1 MFEQN
6 IFQGPGTG
14 TFTTHTFEIIFMLLV
29 TFLLGVWLG
38 WVLWSKFRQEAERL
52 RVENVSLG
60 STATTLRQENE
71 ELKNKVS
78 TLESEQTTLQGQ
90 LQNHTWD
97 LEKLRNQLTIQESD
111 LEKLQERNRLLESE
125 LGLSIDTEGSTSG
138 NTSVSTEPLP
148 SEPIEEALPDLESVA
163 GNDESVAA
171 ATTESEGTLGIII
184 DPEPGLRPLDE
195 LEPSPA
201 ITTPATPESIVP
213 VPEEPPVEKPAS
225 TSGGRKPEES
235 VIAAVST
242 GPRDDLKIVEG
253 IGPKIEELLFKA
265 DITTYGQLAAT
276 SVQQLQHILDAAGS
290 RFAMHDPGTWSAQA
304 LLAANGEWDN
314 LKAYQDF
321 LNAGKRPDK

>member
-38 WVLWSKFRQEAERL
+38 WVLWSKYRQEAERL
-52 RVENVSLG
+52 RIENVSLD

-71 ELKNKVS
+71 DLKKKVAS
-78 TLESEQTTLQGQ
+78 LESEQTSLEGQ
-90 LQNHTWD
+90 VQNQNWD
-97 LEKLRNQLTIQESD
+97 LEKLRNQLTVQESD
-111 LEKLQERNRLLESE
+111 LEKLQERNRQLESE
-125 LGLSIDTEGSTSG
+125 LGLSMGAEGTTTDD
-138 NTSVSTEPLP
+138 NTAVSTEPLP
-148 SEPIEEALPDLESVA
+148 SAPLEEDLPDLETVA
-163 GNDESVAA
+163 DDAGESKANAEV
-171 ATTESEGTLGIII
+171 I

-195 LEPSPA
+195 LESNPA
-201 ITTPATPESIVP
+201 IPPPTPESIVP
-213 VPEEPPVEKPAS
+213 MPETPAEKPAPKS
-225 TSGGRKPEES
+225 TSSGKSTES
-235 VIAAVST
+235 VIAAVTT

-253 IGPKIEELLFKA
+253 IGPKIEELLFNA

-276 SVQQLQHILDAAGS
+276 SVQQLQDILDAAGS

>member
-14 TFTTHTFEIIFMLLV
+14 TFTTHTFEILFMLLV

-38 WVLWSKFRQEAERL
+38 WVLWSKYRQEAERL
-52 RVENVSLG
+52 RIENVSLD

-71 ELKNKVS
+71 ELRKKLS
-78 TLESEQTTLQGQ
+78 ALESEQTSLEGQ
-90 LQNHTWD
+90 VQNQNWD

-111 LEKLQERNRLLESE
+111 LEKLQERNRQLESE
-125 LGLSIDTEGSTSG
+125 LGLSMDAEDDTSDNLT
-138 NTSVSTEPLP
+138 VATEPLP
-148 SEPIEEALPDLESVA
+148 SAPLEEDLPDLESVA
-163 GNDESVAA
+163 GDEGGPEVS
-171 ATTESEGTLGIII
+171 ATNVESADAEII
-184 DPEPGLRPLDE
+184 DPTPGLRSLDE
-195 LEPSPA
+195 LNSNPA
-201 ITTPATPESIVP
+201 ITPDTPESIVP
-213 VPEEPPVEKPAS
+213 MPETPAEKPVSKS
-225 TSGGRKPEES
+225 TVGGKSTES
-235 VIAAVST
+235 VIAAVTT

-253 IGPKIEELLFKA
+253 IGPKIEELLFNA

-276 SVQQLQHILDAAGS
+276 SVQQLQDILDAAGS

>member
-38 WVLWSKFRQEAERL
+38 WVLWSKYRQEAERL
-52 RVENVSLG
+52 RIENVSLD

-71 ELKNKVS
+71 DLKKKVAS
-78 TLESEQTTLQGQ
+78 LESEQTSLEGQ
-90 LQNHTWD
+90 VQNQNWD
-97 LEKLRNQLTIQESD
+97 LEKLRNQLTVQESD
-111 LEKLQERNRLLESE
+111 LEKLQERNRQLESE
-125 LGLSIDTEGSTSG
+125 LGLSMGAEGTTTDD
-138 NTSVSTEPLP
+138 NTAVSTEPLP
-148 SEPIEEALPDLESVA
+148 SAPLEEDLPDLETVA
-163 GNDESVAA
+163 DDAGESKANAEV
-171 ATTESEGTLGIII
+171 I

-195 LEPSPA
+195 LESNPA
-201 ITTPATPESIVP
+201 ITPPTPESIVP
-213 VPEEPPVEKPAS
+213 MPETPAEKPAPKS
-225 TSGGRKPEES
+225 TSSGKSTES
-235 VIAAVST
+235 VIAAVTT

-253 IGPKIEELLFKA
+253 IGPKIEELLFNA

-276 SVQQLQHILDAAGS
+276 SVQQLQDILDAAGS

>member
-38 WVLWSKFRQEAERL
+38 WVLWSKYRQEAERL
-52 RVENVSLG
+52 RIENVSLD

-71 ELKNKVS
+71 DLKKKVAS
-78 TLESEQTTLQGQ
+78 FESEQTSLEGQ
-90 LQNHTWD
+90 VQNQNWD
-97 LEKLRNQLTIQESD
+97 LEKLRNQLTVQESD
-111 LEKLQERNRLLESE
+111 LEKLQERNRQLESE
-125 LGLSIDTEGSTSG
+125 LGLSMGAEGTTTDD
-138 NTSVSTEPLP
+138 NTAVSTEPLP
-148 SEPIEEALPDLESVA
+148 SAPLEEDLPDLETVA
-163 GNDESVAA
+163 DDAGESKTNAEV
-171 ATTESEGTLGIII
+171 I

-195 LEPSPA
+195 LESNPA
-201 ITTPATPESIVP
+201 ITPPTPESIVP
-213 VPEEPPVEKPAS
+213 MPETPAEKPAPKS
-225 TSGGRKPEES
+225 TSSGKSTES
-235 VIAAVST
+235 VIAAVTT

-253 IGPKIEELLFKA
+253 IGPKIEELLFNA

-276 SVQQLQHILDAAGS
+276 SVQQLQDILDAAGS

>member
-38 WVLWSKFRQEAERL
+38 WVLWSKYRQEAERL
-52 RVENVSLG
+52 RIENVSLD

-71 ELKNKVS
+71 DLKKKVAS
-78 TLESEQTTLQGQ
+78 FESEQTSLEGQ
-90 LQNHTWD
+90 VQNQNWD
-97 LEKLRNQLTIQESD
+97 LEKLRNQLTVQESD
-111 LEKLQERNRLLESE
+111 LEKLQERNRQLESE
-125 LGLSIDTEGSTSG
+125 LGLSMGAEGTTTDD
-138 NTSVSTEPLP
+138 NTAVSTEPLP
-148 SEPIEEALPDLESVA
+148 SAPLEEDLPDLETVA
-163 GNDESVAA
+163 DDAGESKTNAEV
-171 ATTESEGTLGIII
+171 I

-195 LEPSPA
+195 LESNPA
-201 ITTPATPESIVP
+201 ITPPTPESIVP
-213 VPEEPPVEKPAS
+213 MPETPAEKPAPKS
-225 TSGGRKPEES
+225 TSSGKSAES
-235 VIAAVST
+235 VIAAVTT

-253 IGPKIEELLFKA
+253 IGPKIEELLFNA

-276 SVQQLQHILDAAGS
+276 SVQQLQDILDAAGS

>member
-38 WVLWSKFRQEAERL
+38 WVLWSKYRQEAERL
-52 RVENVSLG
+52 RIENVSLD

-71 ELKNKVS
+71 DLKKKLA
-78 TLESEQTTLQGQ
+78 TLESEQTSLEGQ
-90 LQNHTWD
+90 VQNQNWD

-111 LEKLQERNRLLESE
+111 LEKLQERNRQLESE
-125 LGLSIDTEGSTSG
+125 LGLSLDAEGGTFG
-138 NTSVSTEPLP
+138 NTTVSTEPLP
-148 SEPIEEALPDLESVA
+148 SEPLEEELPDLESVA
-163 GNDESVAA
+163 GNDGGAAES
-171 ATTESEGTLGIII
+171 ATEVESADGTII
-184 DPEPGLRPLDE
+184 DPTPGLRPLDE
-195 LEPSPA
+195 LEPSP
-201 ITTPATPESIVP
+201 IVSPATPESIIP
-213 VPEEPPVEKPAS
+213 MPETPVEKSAS
-225 TSGGRKPEES
+225 KTTGGKSEEP

-276 SVQQLQHILDAAGS
+276 SVQQLQGILDAAGS

>member
-38 WVLWSKFRQEAERL
+38 WVLWSKYRQEAERL
-52 RVENVSLG
+52 RIENVSLD

-71 ELKNKVS
+71 DLKKKLS
-78 TLESEQTTLQGQ
+78 TLESEQTSLEGQ
-90 LQNHTWD
+90 VQNQNWD

-111 LEKLQERNRLLESE
+111 LEKLQERNRQLESE
-125 LGLSIDTEGSTSG
+125 LGLSLDAEGGTTG
-138 NTSVSTEPLP
+138 NTAASTEPLP
-148 SEPIEEALPDLESVA
+148 SAPLEEELPDLESVA
-163 GNDESVAA
+163 GNDEGPSTS
-171 ATTESEGTLGIII
+171 ATQAGNDVGIII

-195 LEPSPA
+195 LESNPA
-201 ITTPATPESIVP
+201 ITPPTPESIVP
-213 VPEEPPVEKPAS
+213 MPEAPAAEKPATKS
-225 TSGGRKPEES
+225 TGGKSEAP

-276 SVQQLQHILDAAGS
+276 SVQQLQDILDAAGS